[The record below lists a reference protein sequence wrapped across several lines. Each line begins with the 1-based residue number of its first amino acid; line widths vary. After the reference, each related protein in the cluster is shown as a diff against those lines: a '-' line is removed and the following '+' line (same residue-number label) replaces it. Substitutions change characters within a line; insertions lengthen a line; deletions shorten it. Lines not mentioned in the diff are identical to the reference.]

1 MDPNDPNYK
10 PTPIENLFW
19 HLQDIYHEL
28 KPCRFSI
35 IVAVI
40 GGFVFL
46 YVEQGREVLR
56 GLAETG
62 TRITGVTDG
71 IRLSAFWVALLLW
84 AVAGWYST
92 RVLLYFDFPNTQKW
106 HPQRTP
112 FWEWFHTFVRNNLP
126 RIIGV
131 APFAIV
137 AVSFWRVRRTY
148 ENAPPANLAYFALA
162 AAGGGALFYI
172 FLWYRR
178 RWLDRA
184 LGPDVSAASDPN
196 YESLGKMERGSLLA
210 LAMMVLISL
219 TLSVMFIVNPVYFA
233 GGLGTGAV
241 LMSAAA
247 SWAFWGSV
255 LVYVASWRRMPIIAL
270 LVIWVAF
277 CSLFNDN
284 HDVRVVARET
294 AFARLT
300 LRGALEQWTD
310 RIRKTDATGKHP
322 LFIVTTEGGGIRDAY
337 WSATVLGTIQDT
349 DEAFAKHLFAISG
362 VSGGSLGA
370 AVFDGLVA
378 DKTPRDEFAKRGQE
392 MLG

>member
-137 AVSFWRVRRTY
+137 AVSFWRARRTY

-162 AAGGGALFYI
+162 AAGGGALFY
-172 FLWYRR
+172 
-178 RWLDRA
+178 
-184 LGPDVSAASDPN
+184 
-196 YESLGKMERGSLLA
+196 
-210 LAMMVLISL
+210 MMVLISL

-322 LFIVTTEGGGIRDAY
+322 LFIVTTEGGGIRAAY
-337 WSATVLGTIQDT
+337 WTATVLGTIQDT

-392 MLG
+392 IPGSLA